1 MKSINI
7 LKLLTFL
14 FIFIFIVFFI
24 IFIFIVPDIKKLK
37 VAKISNNRAYN
48 NFSYTDN
55 SLKLKIK
62 ELKNLKYK
70 SLKINRA
77 FNSSFNE
84 QDFIKFSKKYFNDV
98 KLIKDKKKNYKKI
111 FTEYYFNTISKIS
124 NPVIFY
130 KFLNGLNHYDNI
142 IQADFPIQMQAAGD
156 DINTTFKLK
165 VYILKQ
171 KEIKSKK

>member
-1 MKSINI
+1 MKSVNI

-14 FIFIFIVFFI
+14 FVFIFTVFFI
-24 IFIFIVPDIKKLK
+24 IFIFIVPDIKELK
-37 VAKISNNRAYN
+37 IAKIDNNRAYN

-70 SLKINRA
+70 NLKIIRA
-77 FNSSFNE
+77 FNSSFNG
-84 QDFIKFSKKYFNDV
+84 QDFIKFSKKYFSNI
-98 KLIKDKKKNYKKI
+98 KLVKDKNKKYRQN
-111 FTEYYFNTISKIS
+111 FTEYYFNAISEIS

-142 IQADFPIQMQAAGD
+142 IQADFPIQMQATGE
-156 DINTTFKLK
+156 DINTTFKLR
-165 VYILKQ
+165 VYTLKG
-171 KEIKSKK
+171 K

>member
-14 FIFIFIVFFI
+14 FIFIFIVFFV

-37 VAKISNNRAYN
+37 IAKINNNRAYN
-48 NFSYTDN
+48 SFSYTDH

-62 ELKNLKYK
+62 ELKTLKYK
-70 SLKINRA
+70 NLKITRA
-77 FNSSFNE
+77 FNSSFNRH
-84 QDFIKFSKKYFNDV
+84 DFIKFSKKYFSYV
-98 KLIKDKKKNYKKI
+98 KLTKNKNKNYKQN
-111 FTEYYFNTISKIS
+111 FTEYYFSTVSKID
-124 NPVIFY
+124 NPVAFY

-142 IQADFPIQMQAAGD
+142 IQADFPIQMQAVGK

-165 VYILKQ
+165 VFTLN
-171 KEIKSKK
+171 KK